1 MHICAA
7 HEINEKKKQNKTN
20 TAHLILIFHFVKY
33 LHGKELNNVH
43 HYSS

>member
-7 HEINEKKKQNKTN
+7 HEINGGKKPKTN

-43 HYSS
+43 H